1 MLRQTMGTNYEKVAS
16 VISNSY
22 RYGEG
27 EYIMKET
34 PTYLMIIVTT
44 VQKLTFFTFYTLIYY
59 DLSKTY
65 HYIELSYRFT
75 LQDKVTLLS
84 LFLDL
89 LRLIQ
94 YRF

>member
-1 MLRQTMGTNYEKVAS
+1 MMNNGLSTNY
-16 VISNSY
+16 
-22 RYGEG
+22 
-27 EYIMKET
+27 
-34 PTYLMIIVTT
+34 PTHLFI
-44 VQKLTFFTFYTLIYY
+44 FTLIYY